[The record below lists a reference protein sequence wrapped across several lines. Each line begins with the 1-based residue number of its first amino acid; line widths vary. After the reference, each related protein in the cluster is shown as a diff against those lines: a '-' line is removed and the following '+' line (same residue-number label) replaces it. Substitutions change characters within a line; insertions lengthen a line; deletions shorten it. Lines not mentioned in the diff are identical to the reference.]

1 MVNANRTAESDPEPA
16 SVSDVDARLSDRGRA
31 RVTFWVL
38 TIGCALVGAIVVA
51 PSRGPLVGLVFGA
64 LVGAVLGFAAG
75 ALMAVWPLLRAL
87 WHWLTELVTVAVLAV
102 AGTALASWIGPWW
115 AVAGMTGAAGSVAAV
130 RPLRRRLRAVVW
142 CAIVRHRLRVC
153 FAAFIRARNRLN
165 PGLAPLILLARPTPA
180 GERVWVWL
188 RTGLDAAELESR
200 TAKIAVTCWAA
211 DVQVTTSRRFAAL
224 VRLDVTRRDPL
235 TKVVASPLASM
246 VPGQPTV
253 MAPVPVDLSALALD
267 LADTP
272 EELPAPVPA
281 RRPRSSAR
289 SGSAELPS
297 SAGVVDAA

>member
-1 MVNANRTAESDPEPA
+1 MVHAIHTAESDPEPA
-16 SVSDVDARLSDRGRA
+16 VVSDVDARSSDQSRA

-38 TIGCALVGAIVVA
+38 TIGCALVGAIVVS
-51 PSRGPLVGLVFGA
+51 PSHGPLVGLVFGA
-64 LVGAVLGFAAG
+64 LVGAVLGFAVG

-87 WHWLTELVTVAVLAV
+87 WHWLTELVTVATLAV
-102 AGTALASWIGPWW
+102 SGTALASWIGPWW
-115 AVAGMTGAAGSVAAV
+115 AVASMTGVAGSVAAV
-130 RPLRRRLRAVVW
+130 SPLRRRLRAMVW

-200 TAKIAVTCWAA
+200 TAKIAVTCWAG

-235 TKVVASPLASM
+235 TMVVASPLARM

-253 MAPVPVDLSALALD
+253 MTPPPVDLSALALD
-267 LADTP
+267 LEDTP
-272 EELPAPVPA
+272 EELPAPEPA
-281 RRPRSSAR
+281 RRGRSPRTISTA
-289 SGSAELPS
+289 LPS
-297 SAGVVDAA
+297 IPGVDAA